1 MKPASSTQPRHARPR
16 PRPAAAAPA
25 FLTGLALL
33 AVLLAAPAVRPGPA
47 QAQAGRPGGGAPPAT
62 PVVAIQAKSEDVKV
76 FLTALGSVTSLHTV
90 TVRSRVDGELV
101 EVLYKEGQPV
111 NAGGLLARIDPRPF
125 EVQLGQ
131 AQGQLARDQALLEN
145 ARVDQ
150 QRYRELWEQNSIPK
164 QQLDTQEA
172 LVRQYEGVVKVDQ
185 AQVEAAKLQLTYSR
199 ITAPVSGRA
208 GLRLVDPGNMVRAS
222 DAGGLVVITQTQPI
236 SVVFAL
242 PEDNLPQ
249 VLAKLKAGAKLP
261 VDAMDREQK
270 RKLAEGHLLTVDNQI
285 DPATGTVKLRA
296 LFANQHNELFPNQ
309 FVNARMQV
317 DLLKGALVVP
327 AAAVQRGPQG
337 TFVYVVKPDNLVE
350 MRKVELG
357 DASGGRTVIAKG
369 LAEGDL
375 VVIDGA
381 DRLREGAPVTVR
393 GPGGQ
398 PGQSGNAGQGEA
410 GGRK

>member
-1 MKPASSTQPRHARPR
+1 
-16 PRPAAAAPA
+16 
-25 FLTGLALL
+25 
-33 AVLLAAPAVRPGPA
+33 
-47 QAQAGRPGGGAPPAT
+47 
-62 PVVAIQAKSEDVKV
+62 VVAIQAKSEDVKV

-111 NAGGLLARIDPRPF
+111 SAGGLLARIDPRPF

-327 AAAVQRGPQG
+327 AAAVQRGPQV

-350 MRKVELG
+350 TRKVELG
-357 DASGGRTVIAKG
+357 DASRSEERRVGKECR
-369 LAEGDL
+369 
-375 VVIDGA
+375 
-381 DRLREGAPVTVR
+381 RLCRSRWSPYH
-393 GPGGQ
+393 
-398 PGQSGNAGQGEA
+398 
-410 GGRK
+410 